1 LVMERTDALKQK
13 SGSDRVTFS
22 VDVDNGHVSFKAKVQ
37 K

>member
-1 LVMERTDALKQK
+1 LVMERTEALKQK
-13 SGSDRVTFS
+13 TGSDHVTFS